1 MKKLMIAMTAAF
13 VAMTVLAAPAT
24 TARRSARGA
33 KVATPA
39 DEEAVGGKSVK
50 LDQFPKLGQSSC
62 LMAPVVQGGSAFGP
76 AWKGK
81 PRKWIVLES
90 QYSTLEKCI
99 GQLNFTWHVVL
110 DTKTATAKDKEGQ
123 KKLAKYSYFTQSV
136 TYYNIPRGTH
146 AASVCLHPSYLEQYG
161 EPKAVGLVITDANGE
176 ELLGDSMSEIKGI
189 KSHTKFWDESAIM
202 DAKDAATD
210 GPLIER
216 RQGLQ
221 DRAKTIWALVNPND
235 YELTLQ

>member
-1 MKKLMIAMTAAF
+1 MKKLMIAMTAAL
-13 VAMTVLAAPAT
+13 VAATVLAAPSS
-24 TARRSARGA
+24 RRTARGA
-33 KVATPA
+33 KAPA
-39 DEEAVGGKSVK
+39 EEGEEAVGGKSVR
-50 LDQFPKLGQSSC
+50 LDQFPKLGQASC

-81 PRKWIVLES
+81 PRKWIVLEA

-99 GQLNFTWHVVL
+99 EQLNFTWHVVL
-110 DTKTATAKDKEGQ
+110 ETRTATAKDKEGQ
-123 KKLAKYSYFTQSV
+123 KKLAKFSYFTQSV

-161 EPKAVGLVITDANGE
+161 EPKAVGLVVSDANGQ
-176 ELLGDSMSEIKGI
+176 ELLGDSVSEIKGI
-189 KSHTKFWDESAIM
+189 KSHTKFWDESNIM
-202 DAKDAATD
+202 DAKDSAT
-210 GPLIER
+210 GNALIER